1 MFLFITFCF
10 ETMRRR
16 KEFFIL
22 IDIFRY
28 IWKNQNIYIFRYT
41 LLVLGGWEMPLTR
54 KARVV
59 GSSLVLTIPSQLA
72 KAHDINDGD
81 EIEIIP
87 MGIGEFK
94 IRKLKK

>member
-1 MFLFITFCF
+1 LC
-10 ETMRRR
+10 
-16 KEFFIL
+16 
-22 IDIFRY
+22 
-28 IWKNQNIYIFRYT
+28 
-41 LLVLGGWEMPLTR
+41 GGWDMPLTR

-87 MGIGEFK
+87 TGIGEFK
-94 IRKLKK
+94 IRKLK

>member
-1 MFLFITFCF
+1 MFG
-10 ETMRRR
+10 
-16 KEFFIL
+16 
-22 IDIFRY
+22 Y
-28 IWKNQNIYIFRYT
+28 IKKNQNIYIFRYT
-41 LLVLGGWEMPLTR
+41 LLCLCGGWDMPLTR

-87 MGIGEFK
+87 TGIGEFK
-94 IRKLKK
+94 IRKLK

>member
-1 MFLFITFCF
+1 L
-10 ETMRRR
+10 
-16 KEFFIL
+16 
-22 IDIFRY
+22 DISKKIKKY
-28 IWKNQNIYIFRYT
+28 IYSSIHYKHC
-41 LLVLGGWEMPLTR
+41 GGWEMPLTR

-87 MGIGEFK
+87 TGIGEFT

>member
-1 MFLFITFCF
+1 MN
-10 ETMRRR
+10 
-16 KEFFIL
+16 
-22 IDIFRY
+22 IFGY
-28 IWKNQNIYIFRYT
+28 IKKNQNIYIFKYT
-41 LLVLGGWEMPLTR
+41 LPYCGGWDMPLTR

-94 IRKLKK
+94 IKKLQK

>member
-1 MFLFITFCF
+1 MKNNFL
-10 ETMRRR
+10 
-16 KEFFIL
+16 L
-22 IDIFRY
+22 SNRY
-28 IWKNQNIYIFRYT
+28 VWIYLEKSKHIYIQVYIRFC
-41 LLVLGGWEMPLTR
+41 GGWDMPLTR

>member
-1 MFLFITFCF
+1 M
-10 ETMRRR
+10 
-16 KEFFIL
+16 
-22 IDIFRY
+22 DIFGKIKTY
-28 IWKNQNIYIFRYT
+28 IYSAIHTNT
-41 LLVLGGWEMPLTR
+41 CCGGWEMPLTR
-54 KARVV
+54 KARIV

-94 IRKLKK
+94 IKKLEK

>member
-1 MFLFITFCF
+1 MFG
-10 ETMRRR
+10 
-16 KEFFIL
+16 
-22 IDIFRY
+22 Y
-28 IWKNQNIYIFRYT
+28 IKKNQNIYIFKYT
-41 LLVLGGWEMPLTR
+41 LLCCGGWEMPLTR

>member
-1 MFLFITFCF
+1 
-10 ETMRRR
+10 
-16 KEFFIL
+16 
-22 IDIFRY
+22 
-28 IWKNQNIYIFRYT
+28 
-41 LLVLGGWEMPLTR
+41 MPLTR

-72 KAHDINDGD
+72 KAHEINDGD

-87 MGIGEFK
+87 LGIGEFK